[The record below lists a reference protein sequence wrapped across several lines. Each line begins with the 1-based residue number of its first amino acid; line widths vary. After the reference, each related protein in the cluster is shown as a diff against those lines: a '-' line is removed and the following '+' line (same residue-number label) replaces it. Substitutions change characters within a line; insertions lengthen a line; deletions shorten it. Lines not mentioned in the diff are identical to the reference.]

1 MQARLKPC
9 AKKEN
14 SNHRA
19 CTSEGCFLFLHR
31 AQPVSEMKRSGIE
44 LHGESRMAER
54 AARERDGA
62 ERKAERNRAA
72 GLEPSGREKIL
83 ENLKNA

>member
-44 LHGESRMAER
+44 LHGEIRMAER
-54 AARERDGA
+54 AARERDG
-62 ERKAERNRAA
+62 AERNRAA